1 MHPFMAGKLTLH
13 TEVHLTNTARE
24 LRFTGV
30 CSLMFGQGK
39 LTSEAFLTNVAGVGL
54 LPTVRSLV
62 SG

>member
-24 LRFTGV
+24 RRFTSV
-30 CSLMFGQGK
+30 YSRMVGQGT
-39 LTSEAFLTNVAGVGL
+39 LTSEAFLTNIAGVGL